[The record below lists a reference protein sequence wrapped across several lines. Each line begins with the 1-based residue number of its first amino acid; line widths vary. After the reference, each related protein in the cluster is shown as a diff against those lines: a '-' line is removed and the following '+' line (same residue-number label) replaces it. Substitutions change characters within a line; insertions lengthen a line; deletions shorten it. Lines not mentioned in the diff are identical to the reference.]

1 MQRELGRTP
10 ASMRAKL
17 RRMIGANTLRRGS
30 YSMRQLVEATGYQ
43 AEQLRRAAT
52 ALNQKWKRLHPK
64 GPFLITEEQRDEL
77 VTWLQHDYW
86 APLYRLYCC
95 LFCTTEVRAHR
106 ALGLCG
112 RCYASYVR
120 ACRAKK
126 VRTAPKAQARGLA
139 YVGAADRLPPSVLA
153 RMRRGMAA
161 DLDTIAMIAP
171 LLGGGR

>member
-10 ASMRAKL
+10 AALRAKL

-30 YSMRQLVEATGYQ
+30 YSVRQLVAGTGYQ
-43 AEQLRRAAT
+43 PEQFRRAAQ
-52 ALNQKWKRLHPK
+52 ALNQKWKRLHPQ

-77 VTWLQHDYW
+77 ITWLQHDYW

-95 LFCTTEVRAHR
+95 LFCTTEVRPHR
-106 ALGLCG
+106 ALGLCE

-120 ACRAKK
+120 ICRAKK
-126 VRTAPKAQARGLA
+126 MKPSPKAQARGLA
-139 YVGAADRLPPSVLA
+139 YAGTADRLAPSVLA

-171 LLGGGR
+171 WLGGGR